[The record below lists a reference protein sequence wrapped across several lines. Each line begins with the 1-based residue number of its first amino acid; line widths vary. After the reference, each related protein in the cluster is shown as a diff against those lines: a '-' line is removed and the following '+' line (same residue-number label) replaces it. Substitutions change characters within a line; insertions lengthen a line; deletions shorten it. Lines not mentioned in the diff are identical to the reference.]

1 MYKKVI
7 AIVLAAVS
15 LTACGS
21 NAKTTDATKLPT
33 ANETTKNQKAEE
45 ANTETNTSN
54 DKIIETVKAD
64 TDDNIVMQR
73 YKAEEKQKGSMP
85 EKMPDTLELVIDGQ
99 KIDFNKNAS
108 QFATLKHNKVDTLF
122 WNDDSSEHNV
132 SKEPIDL
139 NMFHFET
146 ADQYKS
152 NKTIDYVSDE
162 FSNDSVHIGL
172 SDYTDTNTTLAQGT
186 IYKIEVA
193 KYVNA
198 SSRDKHGNIILK
210 SADDPIEVSVNGV
223 EIGTA
228 RPADVRAAFGRPAK
242 TSTALSLD
250 GVIVP
255 DDVVDK
261 MIAVNDDY
269 LTDPNGLYYSDRDDL
284 QISHM
289 TYVNDNYLVSFGL
302 TDPANYPDEKPNYE
316 NCIVSNVKIEPRV
329 ENHKFK
335 DEGVNAPA

>member
-1 MYKKVI
+1 MYKKMI

-21 NAKTTDATKLPT
+21 NTKTTDTTKLPVS
-33 ANETTKNQKAEE
+33 NETTKSQKIEE
-45 ANTETNTSN
+45 TDATSN
-54 DKIIETVKAD
+54 EKIIETVEAD

-73 YKAEEKQKGSMP
+73 YKAEEKQKDSMP

-122 WNDDSSEHNV
+122 WNDDGSEHNIDG
-132 SKEPIDL
+132 EPIDL
-139 NMFHFET
+139 NTFHFET
-146 ADQYKS
+146 ANQYGS
-152 NKTIDYVSDE
+152 NGHIDYVSDG
-162 FSNDSVHIGL
+162 FSNDKISVGL
-172 SDYTDTNTTLAQGT
+172 SNYTDTNTTLDQGT

-193 KYVNA
+193 KYVDV
-198 SSRDKHGNIILK
+198 SSRDKNGNIILK
-210 SADDPIEVSVNGV
+210 SADDPIEVSINGI

-228 RPADVRAAFGRPAK
+228 RPADVRAVFGRPAK

-250 GVIVP
+250 GAIVP

-261 MIAVNDDY
+261 MVAVNDDY
-269 LTDPNGLYYSDRDDL
+269 LTDPNDLYYADRDDL

-289 TYVNDNYLVSFGL
+289 TYVNDNYLISFEL
-302 TDPANYPDEKPNYE
+302 TDPAHYNEKTNYE
-316 NCIVSNVKIEPRV
+316 NCIVSGVKIEPRI
-329 ENHKFK
+329 ENHKFH
-335 DEGVNAPA
+335 DEGVNAPAC

>member
-1 MYKKVI
+1 MYRKVI
-7 AIVLAAVS
+7 AIVLASVS

-21 NAKTTDATKLPT
+21 NVKTTDTPKLPA
-33 ANETTKNQKAEE
+33 ANETTKNQE
-45 ANTETNTSN
+45 AKETNTSN
-54 DKIIETVKAD
+54 DTIIETVEAD

-73 YKAEEKQKGSMP
+73 YKAEEKQKDRMP

-122 WNDDSSEHNV
+122 WNDDGSEHNV
-132 SKEPIDL
+132 DKESIDL
-139 NMFHFET
+139 NMFHFKT
-146 ADQYKS
+146 ANQYGS
-152 NKTIDYVSDE
+152 NGYVDYVSDG
-162 FSNDSVHIGL
+162 FSNDKISVGL

-198 SSRDKHGNIILK
+198 SSRDKNGNIILK
-210 SADDPIEVSVNGV
+210 SADDPIKVTVNGV

-242 TSTALSLD
+242 TSTALSLN

-261 MIAVNDDY
+261 MVAVNDDY
-269 LTDPNGLYYSDRDDL
+269 LTDPNGLYYTDSNDL

-289 TYVNDNYLVSFGL
+289 TYVNDHYLISFVL
-302 TDPANYPDEKPNYE
+302 TDPANYDEKQNYE
-316 NCIVSNVKIEPRV
+316 NCIISSVKIEPRV
-329 ENHKFK
+329 ENHKFH